1 MNVYVYIYIVVII
14 ILYTYV
20 RMMMIMTMMTMM
32 TMMMMTTMTTTTL
45 MMMYGPQAADEG
57 HVHYQHVCFQPFSLT
72 SSHIRRGKNLVVAIC
87 LVEIRCR

>member
-20 RMMMIMTMMTMM
+20 RMMMIMTMM

-72 SSHIRRGKNLVVAIC
+72 SSHIRRGGKNLVVAIC
-87 LVEIRCR
+87 LAEIRCR